1 MIYDV
6 KISNSMGEVKQII
19 SGQELA
25 KNHWDV
31 FRMEEANKG
40 MNFNGK
46 SALTKLPEQNVDI
59 EMIPVPE

>member
-6 KISNSMGEVKQII
+6 KISNSMGEIKQVI

-25 KNHWDV
+25 KNYWDE

-46 SALTKLPEQNVDI
+46 SAFTKLPEENVQVEI
-59 EMIPVPE
+59 IPVPK